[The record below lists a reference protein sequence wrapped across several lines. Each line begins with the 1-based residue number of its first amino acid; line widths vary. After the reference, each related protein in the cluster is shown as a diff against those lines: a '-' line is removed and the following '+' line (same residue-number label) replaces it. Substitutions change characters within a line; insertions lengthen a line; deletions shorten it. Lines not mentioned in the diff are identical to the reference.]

1 MTKYCDLHTHSVFS
15 DGTWTPEEIVAEAER
30 LSLSAVAL
38 CDHNTTLGLP
48 RFLAAGRE
56 VNVKAVP
63 GAEFSTVH
71 GKHKIHLLGLYI
83 PESAFEPIEEM
94 MREDVRLKEE
104 SNVDLARTLTEAGYP
119 VDYGEIKRKSPTG
132 RVNRAHFAEAL
143 CEAGYAETIDGAFSS
158 FLTTSRGL
166 YTPPR
171 RRDVMDMIRSLA
183 CLGAVPVLAHAFLN
197 FTYEELEA
205 FLPEAKAAGLAGMEC
220 VYSTYTD
227 EETELS
233 FRLAERF
240 GLLYSGGSDF
250 HGERKP
256 DISLG
261 TGRGNLRVPAEFEED
276 LFKRKTGNC

>member
-15 DGTWTPEEIVAEAER
+15 DGTWTPEEIAAEAER

-38 CDHNTTLGLP
+38 CDHNTVLGLP
-48 RFLAAGRE
+48 RFIAAGLGKN
-56 VNVKAVP
+56 VNVIP

-83 PESAFEPIEEM
+83 PEDAFDPIEEM

-104 SNVDLARTLTEAGYP
+104 SNVKLARALCDAGYP
-119 VDYGEIKRKSPTG
+119 VDYEKIKRKSPTG

-143 CEAGYAETIDGAFSS
+143 RDAGYARTIDEAFST
-158 FLTTSRGL
+158 FLAVARGF

-171 RRDVMDMIRSLA
+171 RRDVMDMIKTLTS
-183 CLGAVPVLAHAFLN
+183 LGAVTVLAHAFLN
-197 FTYEELEA
+197 FTYEELEV

-220 VYSTYTD
+220 IYSTYTE
-227 EETELS
+227 EETAQS

-240 GLLYSGGSDF
+240 GLLPSGGSDF

-261 TGRGNLRVPAEFEED
+261 TGKGNLRVPAEFEEA
-276 LFKRKTGNC
+276 LRK

>member
-1 MTKYCDLHTHSVFS
+1 MNYCDLHTHSVFS

-48 RFLAAGRE
+48 RFLAAGRGL
-56 VNVKAVP
+56 NVKVIP

-94 MREDVRLKEE
+94 MREDVRRKEE
-104 SNVDLARTLTEAGYP
+104 SNVSLARALTEAGYP
-119 VDYGEIKRKSPTG
+119 VDYEEIKRKSPTG

-143 CEAGYAETIDGAFSS
+143 RDAGYAATIDEAFSS

-171 RRDVMDMIRSLA
+171 RRDVIDMIRVLA
-183 CLGAVPVLAHAFLN
+183 DLGAVPVLAHAFLN
-197 FTYEELEA
+197 FTYEELEE
-205 FLPEAKAAGLAGMEC
+205 FLPEAKAAGLVGMEC

-227 EETELS
+227 EETEQS

-261 TGRGNLRVPAEFEED
+261 TGKGNLQVPSAWAEA
-276 LFKRKTGNC
+276 LKY